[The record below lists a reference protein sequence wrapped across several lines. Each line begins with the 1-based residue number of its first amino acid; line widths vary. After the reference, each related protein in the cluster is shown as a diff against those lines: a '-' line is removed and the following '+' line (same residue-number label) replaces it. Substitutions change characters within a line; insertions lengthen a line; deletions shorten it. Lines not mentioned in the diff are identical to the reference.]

1 MLLLCLYQLCFIV
14 FLPLYLFVLW
24 RQGNVGSLAQ
34 RLGILSIPTDTKIL
48 WLHGASVGEVLSF
61 LPLIDTYHGAYPH
74 RRMLITTNTR
84 NGYEIM
90 ERTLTAAQKKFISLC
105 YLPIDVVPVLMQV
118 FLRNHFSALIIAE
131 AERWPMLCALAHYR
145 GVLVIGFNARLRSKA
160 TTTWW
165 RRLFY
170 RALYRHFDTI
180 YSQMAPTYQGLSL
193 PNVTITPM
201 ASPKA
206 LRVIHAQNALTFKP
220 HPSIATL
227 LVGSVYV
234 DEIPYYLEMRNQLQQ
249 AGIPSHLLLVARHFA
264 HEEEMLRLINARGE
278 RISHWSAKKGA
289 TVEQVLREIPNALAA
304 SNISLVCVMGT
315 LFNLHQYATVFY
327 LGGTFNAVGGHNVL
341 EAAAFALP
349 ILSGPH
355 LASDNQEALA
365 LELHDGLHRCASASK
380 LAAQTIELLS
390 NKAEYTRR
398 SNANREWV
406 TTRASIFDQQLS
418 AICHTIE
425 RSKSS

>member
-1 MLLLCLYQLCFIV
+1 MLLLCLYQLCFIITV
-14 FLPLYLFVLW
+14 PFYLIALW

-34 RLGILSIPTDTKIL
+34 RLGVLPVHTDLELL

-61 LPLIDTYHGAYPH
+61 LPLIDTYHDTYPH

-84 NGYEIM
+84 NGYQTL
-90 ERTLTAAQKKFISLC
+90 ERVLTTAQKKFISLS
-105 YLPIDVVPVLMQV
+105 YLPIDIVPVLMLV
-118 FLRNHFSALIIAE
+118 FLRNRFTALIIAE
-131 AERWPMLCALAHYR
+131 AERWPMLCALTHYR
-145 GVLVIGFNARLRSKA
+145 GTRVIGFNARLRSE
-160 TTTWW
+160 TTATWW

-170 RALYRHFDTI
+170 RILYRHFDTI
-180 YSQMAPTYQGLSL
+180 YSQMAPTYQDLLL

-206 LRVIHAQNALTFKP
+206 LRVIHAQKALTSKP

-234 DEIPYYLEMRNQLQQ
+234 DEIPYYLEMRKRLQQ
-249 AGIPSHLLLVARHFA
+249 AGILSHLLLVARHFTD
-264 HEEEMLRLINARGE
+264 EEEMLRLINASGE
-278 RISHWSAKKGA
+278 RISYWSAKKGA
-289 TVEQVLREIPNALAA
+289 TTEQVLSEIPNALAT
-304 SNISLVCVMGT
+304 SDISLVCVMGT

-327 LGGTFNAVGGHNVL
+327 LGGTFNTVGGHNVL

-349 ILSGPH
+349 ILTGPH
-355 LASDNQEALA
+355 IASDNQEALA
-365 LELHDGLHRCASASK
+365 LEPHDGLHRCASAGE
-380 LAAQTIELLS
+380 LAAQTIELLL

-398 SNANREWV
+398 SKANREWV
-406 TTRASIFDQQLS
+406 TTRATIFDQQLS

-425 RSKSS
+425 HGKSS